1 MSLDFRVRRGRK
13 RKIYRQPA
21 RESGG
26 IRTSAAQLLKI
37 IYWSFRHHA
46 KHNPAASRSPAY
58 QAMSLAMWIGFVP
71 KVGIERNVVIHCEF
85 PARGTKQPKVRYSFP
100 LEPVL

>member
-1 MSLDFRVRRGRK
+1 MGLDFRVRRGRN

-46 KHNPAASRSPAY
+46 KKHN
-58 QAMSLAMWIGFVP
+58 LCG
-71 KVGIERNVVIHCEF
+71 
-85 PARGTKQPKVRYSFP
+85 QP
-100 LEPVL
+100 EPCF